1 MSRYRTN
8 DGEFESKPV
17 DLGTSGLS
25 LFDPPPMP
33 EIPGEKARREL
44 HRAALREGLE
54 AGASQALTVSQHER
68 RQFVDI
74 CLAIVEE
81 FGEVTVTD
89 IRVRAVAGGL
99 LRGNESGRS
108 LSWMWMV
115 PRWAGLVPSG
125 RRERSYLKKT
135 HGNLQTVWVKP

>member
-1 MSRYRTN
+1 MSSYRTN
-8 DGEFESKPV
+8 DGEFQPKPV
-17 DLGTSGLS
+17 DLGTAGLD
-25 LFDPPPMP
+25 LFNPPPP
-33 EIPGEKARREL
+33 DIPTGKARR
-44 HRAALREGLE
+44 AASREATLEGLE
-54 AGASQALTVSQHER
+54 AGASQAVTVSQHER
-68 RQFVDI
+68 QAFVDI

-99 LRGNESGRS
+99 LRGDESGRS